1 MVVERIIS
9 IVIGFVIVV
18 VGSYVGTKMALNT
31 FDRNF
36 NPSKAGQSAPTNST
50 PDDKDR

>member
-1 MVVERIIS
+1 MVVERTIN

-31 FDRNF
+31 F
-36 NPSKAGQSAPTNST
+36 
-50 PDDKDR
+50 